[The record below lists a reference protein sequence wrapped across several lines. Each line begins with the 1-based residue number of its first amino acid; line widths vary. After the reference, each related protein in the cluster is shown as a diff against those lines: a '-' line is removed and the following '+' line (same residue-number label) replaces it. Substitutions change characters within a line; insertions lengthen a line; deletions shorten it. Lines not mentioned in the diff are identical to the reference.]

1 MPAEDN
7 KKEEADEKEAPAKV
21 ERKKVPAHE
30 AAICDEA
37 QAVTGDENRY
47 NHAHLLVYA
56 NHEIEDKPGKEVYLP
71 ELDLYAY
78 FK

>member
-1 MPAEDN
+1 MAAEDN

-21 ERKKVPAHE
+21 ERKHVPAHE

-37 QAVTGDENRY
+37 QRVSNYPNLT
-47 NHAHLLVYA
+47 HSHLVAYA
-56 NHEIEDKPGKEVYLP
+56 NHEMEDKLGKEVYLP
-71 ELDLYAY
+71 DLNLYAY